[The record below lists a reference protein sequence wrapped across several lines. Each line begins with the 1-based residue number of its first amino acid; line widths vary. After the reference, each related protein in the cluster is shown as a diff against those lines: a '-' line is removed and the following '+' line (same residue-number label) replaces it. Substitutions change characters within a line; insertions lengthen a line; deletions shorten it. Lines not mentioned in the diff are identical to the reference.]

1 MSPPGDPP
9 SGRFRRG
16 GDDPPSPRH
25 VDHTREVTRPGSHV
39 DLDATEDDGYPA
51 PTTPVDAL
59 TDAAQAVGDAAKAVA
74 AHAISRTEAEG
85 IRMRLAN
92 LETWRAGD
100 VDPWRLRLTGVADTN
115 GRLGRLDATIEK
127 LREDVGTSK
136 ERDAE
141 RAEIAQL
148 RKDVGPTDE
157 RRKEREA
164 VAAQRSDRKRVVAV
178 LIAAASIAGGGIYT
192 IRDRYDA
199 SVEARGADTQWRK
212 GIEKQLDT
220 LFSLFGLKPPTS
232 GATP

>member
-1 MSPPGDPP
+1 MTPPRDPD
-9 SGRFRRG
+9 SGKGRV
-16 GDDPPSPRH
+16 PH
-25 VDHTREVTRPGSHV
+25 VDYSMREVTRPGPHV
-39 DLDATEDDGYPA
+39 DLDATADDFP
-51 PTTPVDAL
+51 PSPTPVDAL

-115 GRLGRLDATIEK
+115 GRMGRLDARVDE
-127 LREDVGTSK
+127 
-136 ERDAE
+136 
-141 RAEIAQL
+141 L
-148 RKDVGPTDE
+148 RKDVGTSEQRRDE
-157 RRKEREA
+157 R
-164 VAAQRSDRKRVVAV
+164 AAIASMRSDRKRVVAA
-178 LIAAASIAGGGIYT
+178 LAAAAALAGGGIYT

>member
-1 MSPPGDPP
+1 MSPPKDPP
-9 SGRFRRG
+9 SGKFRR
-16 GDDPPSPRH
+16 DPAAGY
-25 VDHTREVTRPGSHV
+25 VDHAHRDVTRPGPHV
-39 DLDATEDDGYPA
+39 DLDATDDDFREA
-51 PTTPVDAL
+51 ATPVEAL
-59 TDAAQAVGDAAKAVA
+59 TDAAQEVGDAARSLA
-74 AHAISRTEAEG
+74 AHAISRDEAAG

-115 GRLGRLDATIEK
+115 GRLGRLDDTVAK
-127 LREDVGTSK
+127 LRDDVGTPK
-136 ERDAE
+136 ERAAE

-199 SVEARGADTQWRK
+199 SVEARGADAQWRK
-212 GIEKQLDT
+212 GVEENFRT

>member
-1 MSPPGDPP
+1 MTPPRDPD
-9 SGRFRRG
+9 SGKGRV
-16 GDDPPSPRH
+16 PH
-25 VDHTREVTRPGSHV
+25 VNHAFREVTRPGPHV
-39 DLDATEDDGYPA
+39 DLDATADDFP
-51 PTTPVDAL
+51 PSPTPVEAL

-164 VAAQRSDRKRVVAV
+164 VAAQRSDRKRVVAA
-178 LIAAASIAGGGIYT
+178 LGAAALFIGGGIYT
-192 IRDRYDA
+192 IKDRYDA
-199 SVEARGADTQWRK
+199 AAEARGAEVQWRRSV
-212 GIEKQLDT
+212 EKNFDT
-220 LFSLFGLKPPTS
+220 LFGLFGLRVPTTDPGS
-232 GATP
+232 QP

>member
-1 MSPPGDPP
+1 MSSPKDPP
-9 SGRFRRG
+9 SGKFRR
-16 GDDPPSPRH
+16 DPDGH
-25 VDHTREVTRPGSHV
+25 VDYAGRDVASREAPTRPGLHV
-39 DLDATEDDGYPA
+39 DLDATDDDFP
-51 PTTPVDAL
+51 PQTTPVEAL

-115 GRLGRLDATIEK
+115 GRMGRLDARVDE
-127 LREDVGTSK
+127 
-136 ERDAE
+136 
-141 RAEIAQL
+141 L
-148 RKDVGPTDE
+148 RKDVGTSEE
-157 RRKEREA
+157 RREER
-164 VAAQRSDRKRVVAV
+164 AAIASMRSDRKRVVAALV
-178 LIAAASIAGGGIYT
+178 AAATIAGGGLYT

-199 SVEARGADTQWRK
+199 SVEARGAATQWRK

>member
-1 MSPPGDPP
+1 MTPPRDPD
-9 SGRFRRG
+9 SGKGRV
-16 GDDPPSPRH
+16 PY
-25 VDHTREVTRPGSHV
+25 VDHAFREVTRPGPHV
-39 DLDATEDDGYPA
+39 DLDATADDFP
-51 PTTPVDAL
+51 PQTTPVEAL

-115 GRLGRLDATIEK
+115 GRMGRLDARVDE
-127 LREDVGTSK
+127 
-136 ERDAE
+136 
-141 RAEIAQL
+141 L
-148 RKDVGPTDE
+148 RKDVGTSEDRREE
-157 RRKEREA
+157 R
-164 VAAQRSDRKRVVAV
+164 AAIASMRSDRKRVVAA
-178 LIAAASIAGGGIYT
+178 LAAAAALAGGGIYT

-199 SVEARGADTQWRK
+199 SVEARGADAQWRK

>member
-1 MSPPGDPP
+1 MTPPRDPD
-9 SGRFRRG
+9 SGKGRV
-16 GDDPPSPRH
+16 PH
-25 VDHTREVTRPGSHV
+25 VDHAFREVPTRPGPHV
-39 DLDATEDDGYPA
+39 DLDATADDFP
-51 PTTPVDAL
+51 PSPTPVDAL

-115 GRLGRLDATIEK
+115 GRMGRLDARVDE
-127 LREDVGTSK
+127 
-136 ERDAE
+136 
-141 RAEIAQL
+141 L
-148 RKDVGPTDE
+148 RKDVGTSEQRREE
-157 RRKEREA
+157 R
-164 VAAQRSDRKRVVAV
+164 AAIASMRSDRKRVVAALV
-178 LIAAASIAGGGIYT
+178 AAATIAGGGLYT

>member
-1 MSPPGDPP
+1 MKHALIALAAGALLAAPVLANQALAEKKKCTACHTVTKKFIGP
-9 SGRFRRG
+9 SYQ
-16 GDDPPSPRH
+16 D
-25 VDHTREVTRPGSHV
+25 
-39 DLDATEDDGYPA
+39 
-51 PTTPVDAL
+51 
-59 TDAAQAVGDAAKAVA
+59 VA
-74 AHAISRTEAEG
+74 ARYAGQNASRQLADKIIHGSSNVWGVITMPPNPKISRTEAEG

-115 GRLGRLDATIEK
+115 GRMGRLDARVDE
-127 LREDVGTSK
+127 
-136 ERDAE
+136 
-141 RAEIAQL
+141 L
-148 RKDVGPTDE
+148 RKDVGTSEERRDE
-157 RRKEREA
+157 R
-164 VAAQRSDRKRVVAV
+164 AAIASMRSDRKRVVAALV
-178 LIAAASIAGGGIYT
+178 AAATIAGGGLYT

>member
-1 MSPPGDPP
+1 MTPPRDPD
-9 SGRFRRG
+9 SGKGRV
-16 GDDPPSPRH
+16 PH
-25 VDHTREVTRPGSHV
+25 VDHAFREVPTRPGPHV
-39 DLDATEDDGYPA
+39 DLDATADDFP
-51 PTTPVDAL
+51 PSPTPVDAL

-92 LETWRAGD
+92 LETWRVGD

-127 LREDVGTSK
+127 LREDVGTSE
-136 ERDAE
+136 ERREE
-141 RAEIAQL
+141 RAAIASM
-148 RKDVGPTDE
+148 
-157 RRKEREA
+157 
-164 VAAQRSDRKRVVAV
+164 RSDRKRVVAALV
-178 LIAAASIAGGGIYT
+178 AAATIAGGGLYT

>member
-1 MSPPGDPP
+1 VTPPRDPD
-9 SGRFRRG
+9 SGKGRVPHR
-16 GDDPPSPRH
+16 
-25 VDHTREVTRPGSHV
+25 DHAREVTRPGPHV
-39 DLDATEDDGYPA
+39 IGDIDATDDDFGA
-51 PTTPVDAL
+51 HTPVDAL
-59 TDAAQAVGDAAKAVA
+59 TDAAQAVGDAARAVA
-74 AHAISRTEAEG
+74 SHAISRTEAEG

-115 GRLGRLDATIEK
+115 GRMGRLDARVDE
-127 LREDVGTSK
+127 
-136 ERDAE
+136 
-141 RAEIAQL
+141 L
-148 RKDVGPTDE
+148 RKDVGTSEQRREE
-157 RRKEREA
+157 R
-164 VAAQRSDRKRVVAV
+164 AAIASMRSDRKRVVAALV
-178 LIAAASIAGGGIYT
+178 AAATIAGGGIYT

>member
-1 MSPPGDPP
+1 MTPPRDPD
-9 SGRFRRG
+9 SGKGRV
-16 GDDPPSPRH
+16 PH
-25 VDHTREVTRPGSHV
+25 VDHAFREVPTRPGPHV
-39 DLDATEDDGYPA
+39 DLDATADDFP
-51 PTTPVDAL
+51 PQTTPVEAL
-59 TDAAQAVGDAAKAVA
+59 ADAAQAVGDAAKAVA

-115 GRLGRLDATIEK
+115 GRMGRLDARVDE
-127 LREDVGTSK
+127 
-136 ERDAE
+136 
-141 RAEIAQL
+141 L
-148 RKDVGPTDE
+148 RKDVGTSEE
-157 RRKEREA
+157 RREER
-164 VAAQRSDRKRVVAV
+164 AAIASMRSDRKRVVAA
-178 LIAAASIAGGGIYT
+178 LAAAAALAGGGIYT

>member
-1 MSPPGDPP
+1 MSPPKDPP
-9 SGRFRRG
+9 SGKFRR
-16 GDDPPSPRH
+16 DPDGH
-25 VDHTREVTRPGSHV
+25 VDYAGRGGASREVPTRPGPHV
-39 DLDATEDDGYPA
+39 DLDATADDFP
-51 PTTPVDAL
+51 PSPTPVDAL

-92 LETWRAGD
+92 LETWRVGD

-115 GRLGRLDATIEK
+115 GRMGRLDARVDE
-127 LREDVGTSK
+127 
-136 ERDAE
+136 
-141 RAEIAQL
+141 L
-148 RKDVGPTDE
+148 RKDVGTSEERRDE
-157 RRKEREA
+157 R
-164 VAAQRSDRKRVVAV
+164 AAIASMRSDRKRVVAALV
-178 LIAAASIAGGGIYT
+178 AAATIAGGGLYT